1 MQFAKYFRA
10 GFSDE
15 TEMVRNPRLF
25 YRAAAL
31 ALFLF
36 GLLGG
41 VYLAFPE
48 EVLRQRLVYELE
60 DRFPIRVELAKAGL
74 RPLLTLTGEK
84 GLIRYLDRHETVVS
98 VERFRF
104 SPFWAGIITGDSGI
118 KGEFFAADGELALR
132 WQRSGLLAMSATAL
146 PVDIPLPSGSG
157 MRFVGIVTTGQV
169 RTAAPLQ
176 SSTRSLIDLRFEQA
190 ALQGLEALTR
200 DATGLRLGKMSLR
213 MSGQGT
219 LFFIDS
225 LEATGGDVAVSGKG
239 TMTLVKENPWNSRI
253 NLKVSVRAGDQ
264 EDQTLANF
272 IQLAGTPLPDGSRNL
287 HLTGTLAN
295 PVIR

>member
-1 MQFAKYFRA
+1 MQVAKYFRA
-10 GFSDE
+10 GFFGE
-15 TEMVRNPRLF
+15 TRMVRNPRLF
-25 YRAAAL
+25 YRTAAL
-31 ALFLF
+31 ALFLL
-36 GLLGG
+36 GLLCGI
-41 VYLAFPE
+41 YLAFPE

-60 DRFPIRVELAKAGL
+60 ARFPIRVELAKAGL

-84 GLIRYLDRHETVVS
+84 GGLRYLDRHETVGS

-104 SPFWAGIITGDSGI
+104 SPFWAGIITGDPGV
-118 KGEFFAADGELALR
+118 KGEFFGADGELALR

-146 PVDIPLPSGSG
+146 PIDIPLPSGSG
-157 MRFVGIVTTGQV
+157 MRFVGIITTGQV

-176 SSTRSLIDLRFEQA
+176 SASRSLIDLSFEQA

-200 DATGLRLGKMSLR
+200 DAAGLRLGKMSLR

-225 LEATGGDVAVSGKG
+225 LEATGGDVVVSGKG
-239 TMTLVKENPWNSRI
+239 TVTLVKENPQNSQL
-253 NLKVSVRAGDQ
+253 NLNLSVRAGNQKDP
-264 EDQTLANF
+264 TLANF
-272 IQLAGTPLPDGSRNL
+272 IQLAGTPLSDGSRNL
-287 HLTGTLAN
+287 HLTGTFAN

>member
-1 MQFAKYFRA
+1 MQVAKYFRA
-10 GFSDE
+10 RFSGE

-25 YRAAAL
+25 YRVAAPV
-31 ALFLF
+31 LFLF
-36 GLLGG
+36 GLLCG

-60 DRFPIRVELAKAGL
+60 ARFPIQVELAKAGL
-74 RPLLTLTGEK
+74 QPMLTLTGEK
-84 GLIRYLDRHETVVS
+84 GGIRYLDRHETVVS
-98 VERFRF
+98 VERFKF
-104 SPFWAGIITGDSGI
+104 SPFWAGIITGDPGI
-118 KGEFFAADGELALR
+118 KGELFGADGELALR
-132 WQRSGLLAMSATAL
+132 WQRSGRLALGATAL

-157 MRFVGIVTTGQV
+157 MRFVGIITTGQME
-169 RTAAPLQ
+169 TAAPLQ
-176 SSTRSLIDLRFEQA
+176 SATKSLIDLRFEQA

-200 DATGLRLGKMSLR
+200 DAAGLRLGKMSLR

-225 LEATGGDVAVSGKG
+225 LEATGGDVVLSGKG
-239 TMTLVKENPWNSRI
+239 TVTLVKENPQNSQI
-253 NLKVSVRAGDQ
+253 NLNVSVRAGDQ
-264 EDQTLANF
+264 DDPTLANF
-272 IQLAGTPLPDGSRNL
+272 IQLAGTPLSDGSRNL